1 MPTYIPLYI
10 LNCDI
15 KFLSSLPH
23 VKNCLKMMF
32 WYRSSRLPVLKENSI
47 YDSGGQCGKGMHSQH
62 CKECV
67 VRRKQCWWTLSWRGF
82 WGLPPR
88 STVADYKTNDSVNTF
103 DAAGI
108 ASPQHRDYDLHK
120 SYKLTTG
127 SKYKVHDQKIS
138 EREYL
143 YLLLINTFK
152 QTRDRHL

>member
-1 MPTYIPLYI
+1 MI
-10 LNCDI
+10 LNSCLHYLMLKTVSKWCFDTAAHDFQ
-15 KFLSSLPH
+15 FLRKTASMTQ
-23 VKNCLKMMF
+23 V
-32 WYRSSRLPVLKENSI
+32 
-47 YDSGGQCGKGMHSQH
+47 DSVER
-62 CKECV
+62 EC
-67 VRRKQCWWTLSWRGF
+67 TLSTARSVWWDVSSAGGHYREEVSEDS
-82 WGLPPR
+82 PPR